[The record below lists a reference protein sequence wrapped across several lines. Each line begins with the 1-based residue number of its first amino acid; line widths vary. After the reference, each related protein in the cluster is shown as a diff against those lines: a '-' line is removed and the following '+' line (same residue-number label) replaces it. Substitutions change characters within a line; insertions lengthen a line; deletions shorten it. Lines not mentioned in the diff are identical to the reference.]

1 MATASCRATK
11 RWNLRGVDWSTIGR
25 DQRGQLDASDLAE
38 WIVDLVEKE
47 LKPILTPEKC
57 LGLLEGNHE
66 RTMRINFYTD
76 LTRRLCKRYDLP
88 YLGQTAL
95 IRWIFRRST
104 KTGVPIHIFAEHG
117 ATGGGTDG
125 NSIKRHGQAP
135 DSVGCGTYFSRA
147 MFTSAP
153 FFVRLALPGGTKRL
167 VTRRHILALTGT
179 YLKGYEEGGLTYSE
193 TEGLST

>member
-1 MATASCRATK
+1 MDCR
-11 RWNLRGVDWSTIGR
+11 LG
-25 DQRGQLDASDLAE
+25 
-38 WIVDLVEKE
+38 EKE

-66 RTMRINFYTD
+66 RTMADHFYTD

-125 NSIKRHGQAP
+125 NSINDMGKRLIQWDADIFLKGH
-135 DSVGCGTYFSRA
+135 VHKRA
-147 MFTSAP
+147 VFRKT
-153 FFVRLALPGGTKRL
+153 RLAWGTKRL

-193 TEGLST
+193 QKGYPPNELGGTVILIKPFEGMLDAVYSDALELLSA